1 MERGAPHNFPASAA
15 YPLRKDK
22 PMPRFSFSA
31 AFDRAALACAI
42 CLAALPVLTVVAG
55 ASIL

>member
-1 MERGAPHNFPASAA
+1 
-15 YPLRKDK
+15 
-22 PMPRFSFSA
+22 MPRFSFSA

-55 ASIL
+55 ASILSASASPHRHGGRP

>member
-1 MERGAPHNFPASAA
+1 
-15 YPLRKDK
+15 
-22 PMPRFSFSA
+22 MPRFSFSA

-55 ASIL
+55 GSIL